1 MGRHGGPVARKR
13 IGKCVGEIVRKVVKL
28 AKVVG
33 ISSLTVG
40 LSVLWVVK
48 DELESDPIEV
58 MDTDVVSREPVEDL
72 CELWDRRLIFVVSI

>member
-1 MGRHGGPVARKR
+1 M
-13 IGKCVGEIVRKVVKL
+13 VGLLLANVLGNVLVKLFEKVVKL